1 MPFQMLNAALL
12 TLAEPSINALLQRD
26 PVTLRELGRLAG
38 RVVAVEM
45 TSPSLTL
52 YLIPNTE
59 GLQLQKH
66 YGSEPDARLSG
77 SASALL
83 RLISSD
89 DKTSALF
96 GKGVTISGDSGLAT
110 RLQQIL
116 ADADI
121 DWEGLLA
128 DIIGDLPAH
137 QASRF
142 LRWQRDYWRHAGDS
156 LSHNLGEYLQEEAQ
170 LLPPRPELEAFMADV
185 DALRQRSDRLE
196 ARLQRVLHKLDSES

>member
-1 MPFQMLNAALL
+1 MLNATLL

-38 RVVAVEM
+38 RVVAVEA

-52 YLIPNTE
+52 YLIPNAE
-59 GLQLQKH
+59 GLQLQQH
-66 YGSEPDARLSG
+66 YGSEPDARMSG
-77 SASALL
+77 SAGALF

-89 DKTSALF
+89 DKASALF
-96 GKGVTISGDSGLAT
+96 GKGVTISGDSALAT

-142 LRWQRDYWRHAGDS
+142 LRWQRDYWRQAGNS
-156 LSHNLGEYLQEEAQ
+156 LSHNLGEFLQEEAQ

-185 DALRQRSDRLE
+185 DALRQRSDRVE
-196 ARLQRVLHKLDSES
+196 ARLQRLLDRLDRDA